1 MTIIEHFLSMKFN
14 FGISPVFSENKK
26 PFLFVLVTRVKAVNG
41 QMKVKKAYI
50 KTNKAQNSKTC
61 PYEIP
66 EFCPCDEIYDGVT
79 SLVLGQSDYFRRN
92 GDETSILF
100 NSATTIAKWNGKKM
114 KKLFN
119 QKMSRKIYRRCHLL
133 TKG

>member
-1 MTIIEHFLSMKFN
+1 M
-14 FGISPVFSENKK
+14 VRKK
-26 PFLFVLVTRVKAVNG
+26 AFWCVLVARLKSING

-50 KTNKAQNSKTC
+50 RTDKAENRRFR

-66 EFCPCDEIYDGVT
+66 EFCPCEELYDGVT
-79 SLVLGQSDYFRRN
+79 SLVFGQSDYFRRK

-100 NSATTIAKWNGKKM
+100 NSATTIAKWNSKKM
-114 KKLFN
+114 KKIFRE
-119 QKMSRKIYRRCHLL
+119 KMSQKIYRRCRLL